1 MVHLDISD
9 IFGLIDLHW
18 HSGVEFDLGPSLLE
32 VLFSELVSRS
42 TAVSLFR
49 GQLVEGEVVSP
60 LALSRQTI
68 LIIEGLI
75 VVEGHSNAD

>member
-18 HSGVEFDLGPSLLE
+18 HSWVEFDLGPSLLE

-42 TAVSLFR
+42 TAVPIFR